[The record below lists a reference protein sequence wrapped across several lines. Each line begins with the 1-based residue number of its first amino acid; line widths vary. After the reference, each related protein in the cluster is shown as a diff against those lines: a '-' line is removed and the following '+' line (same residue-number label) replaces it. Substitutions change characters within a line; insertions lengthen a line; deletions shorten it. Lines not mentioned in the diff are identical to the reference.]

1 MDEYIVIIT
10 FLLWYIFSLVV
21 SENLGKKKKIGVQ
34 WSFFISMMFT
44 PLVGYL
50 VTLVSPKSLKVVK

>member
-50 VTLVSPKSLKVVK
+50 VTLASPKSLKVVK